1 MKAFVDK
8 DLCIGCELCS
18 QIEPD
23 VFRMDDDGLAIA
35 IDEELADALIDTA
48 KEAEEN
54 CPTGAITVD

>member
-18 QIEPD
+18 QIEPN

-35 IDEELADALIDTA
+35 IDEELSEDLIATA